1 MYQLGNQCSWKFC
14 SQRKQDSSN
23 WFLCNGLEIYP
34 KLITWNNSRPDGLDT
49 QPKVVWPGLDST
61 TPYGYW
67 HGFAC
72 MGCCTGSGWNTGILS
87 LHLWWFYDN
96 ASGPC
101 RDQEDRKNCGENWNT
116 NKQKI
121 TSVQDSFDIV
131 KISKEE
137 KNFCFLLAW
146 HSLWQSKW
154 MKHIIT
160 MNKRHKNG
168 LKNKRKTQRKDKE
181 TVSHG

>member
-1 MYQLGNQCSWKFC
+1 MLC

-34 KLITWNNSRPDGLDT
+34 ELITWNNSRPDGLDT

-72 MGCCTGSGWNTGILS
+72 MGCN
-87 LHLWWFYDN
+87 DN

-101 RDQEDRKNCGENWNT
+101 REQEDRKNCGENRNT

-121 TSVQDSFDIV
+121 TSVQDLFDIV
-131 KISKEE
+131 KISKAE

-146 HSLWQSKW
+146 HSLWQIKW
-154 MKHIIT
+154 TKHIIT
-160 MNKRHKNG
+160 MNKRHKNR
-168 LKNKRKTQRKDKE
+168 LKKKRKTQRKDKE
-181 TVSHG
+181 TVSWLGPCKEETGTQTGITWNPGEAEKLI